1 MKDIHYSLIVA
12 LPPIVL
18 VWVFCIVLLCITRKN
33 NAQRDRSKQWVV
45 TNIFSE
51 IIEKKTKDRAQTKW
65 LLKDID
71 LTDEKEILSKVF
83 NALMWLSIT
92 LICGTAIVFW
102 QILLLDVTYDCDEND
117 NTKDCF
123 EYKLWN
129 TKAWSRDPIDC
140 KSAPVQN
147 GTLEVVCYKIV
158 FNFGLA
164 SGASFGAFKIS
175 MAILNVATALML
187 MVNKPKTIC
196 RIKTIMV
203 FVYICSITAIIAI
216 QATSLRVSFKSGN
229 LVILLQMIVMMVIV
243 VNFVFLIPWKD
254 LIAFKAR
261 DNEQATGLDNLAAI
275 VP

>member
-1 MKDIHYSLIVA
+1 MKDIDYSLIVI
-12 LPPIVL
+12 LPPTVL
-18 VWVFCIVLLCITRKN
+18 VCVIFTGLLYITRKDESL
-33 NAQRDRSKQWVV
+33 RERSKRWVV
-45 TNIFSE
+45 TNMFSG
-51 IIEKKTKDRAQTKW
+51 IIKKKTRDRAITRW

-71 LTDEKEILSKVF
+71 LTDEDELLSKVF
-83 NALMWLSIT
+83 KVFLFLSVT
-92 LICGTAIVFW
+92 LICGTAVMFW

-175 MAILNVATALML
+175 MTILNVATILML
-187 MVNKPKTIC
+187 MVKKPETIC
-196 RIKTIMV
+196 LIKTIVV
-203 FVYICSITAIIAI
+203 FLYIGSIAAIIAV
-216 QATSLRVSFKSGN
+216 QATSLRVSFMSGN
-229 LVILLQMIVMMVIV
+229 LVIILQMLV
-243 VNFVFLIPWKD
+243 VAAVVAYFVFIIPWND
-254 LIAFKAR
+254 LIALKAR
-261 DNEQATGLDNLAAI
+261 DNEQATGLDNLAA